1 MPSLSSTHCRPF
13 LSSPSRHAPSLRARH
28 VAAKDEF
35 IQLRKAITK
44 ELELEVALL
53 GKALKDKVA
62 GGEAEARIGRVK
74 KIGQSYQ

>member
-1 MPSLSSTHCRPF
+1 
-13 LSSPSRHAPSLRARH
+13 
-28 VAAKDEF
+28 VAAKDQF

-62 GGEAEARIGRVK
+62 GGEAEV
-74 KIGQSYQ
+74 